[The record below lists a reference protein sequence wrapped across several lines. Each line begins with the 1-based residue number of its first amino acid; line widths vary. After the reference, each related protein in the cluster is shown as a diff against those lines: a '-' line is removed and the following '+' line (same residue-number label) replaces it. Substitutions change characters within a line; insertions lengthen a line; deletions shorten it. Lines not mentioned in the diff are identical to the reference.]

1 MQAYSSDIDFVGFPA
16 TILSWLSLFQVINM
30 NPMLDFTVSI
40 CSMIWLGLQIF
51 TWVEKRIK
59 NKKDASQ

>member
-1 MQAYSSDIDFVGFPA
+1 MHVYSSDMDFVGLPA
-16 TILSWLSLFQVINM
+16 TILSWLSLFEIVNM

-40 CSMIWLGLQIF
+40 CSLIWLSLQIF
-51 TWVEKRIK
+51 TWAEKRIK